1 VNGQKVVSSFN
12 FEYTMD
18 PPTEESVWVKTS
30 CTTSRCTIKGLIPG
44 KKYWFRTYVLG
55 RKGQQ
60 VMGDMLLSP
69 YVQ

>member
-1 VNGQKVVSSFN
+1 LLPF
-12 FEYTMD
+12 F
-18 PPTEESVWVKTS
+18 P
-30 CTTSRCTIKGLIPG
+30 IKGLTPS
-44 KKYWFRTYVLG
+44 KRYWFRTYVLG